1 MFRASVILKNARED
15 HSYELEEI
23 SKKLKISLK
32 YLKAIENEDRA
43 NFPQEP
49 YCSLIIKDYAAFL
62 GLNGEEILSLFR
74 RDFANAAKS
83 KTQADAKLFFTPQFT
98 FKVSLVVSLILFTT
112 YLTLEYV
119 KFNRPPML
127 KVNWPNSNIVNADS
141 FDLTGVTD
149 PESTIRIKVAGDKPV
164 DEPVIVDQT
173 GGFEGKISLTTNES
187 KVIVESKSPSGK
199 VTQSQKVLKSNL

>member
-1 MFRASVILKNARED
+1 
-15 HSYELEEI
+15 
-23 SKKLKISLK
+23 
-32 YLKAIENEDRA
+32 
-43 NFPQEP
+43 
-49 YCSLIIKDYAAFL
+49 
-62 GLNGEEILSLFR
+62 
-74 RDFANAAKS
+74 
-83 KTQADAKLFFTPQFT
+83 
-98 FKVSLVVSLILFTT
+98 
-112 YLTLEYV
+112 
-119 KFNRPPML
+119 ML